1 MQTRT
6 AAMVHSQWTLEW
18 HGKATKEKVKERT
31 WAKEGIQEKAT
42 EEDTDR
48 QEKEKERTTTEE
60 KTTVKE
66 KAKDQF
72 ATSAI
77 EQGILLDCRM
87 PIYQSQQQDDYKH
100 DATYD
105 WYNGNYDN
113 SSHSYNFHDQQQVNN
128 TNQQPAIVDTSQ
140 QQASVTTGQ
149 QRPTINYQIG
159 TVKEG
164 NVLMVGNNH
173 TYHSTLTNVN
183 TDKDVLLIP
192 PTQEQLSESTTQQ
205 LPKHLQRPT
214 TSYMHMDVD
223 HILVDSGA
231 ATHVCPKDLR
241 NTVSFGTSWSIYT
254 TTFLL
259 FTATNDPIKVYGIRR
274 VYYKGQGQPAAIPYH
289 ISFKIDWQRLRPLG
303 KHWNH
308 LTWPISKS
316 YT

>member
-1 MQTRT
+1 
-6 AAMVHSQWTLEW
+6 
-18 HGKATKEKVKERT
+18 
-31 WAKEGIQEKAT
+31 
-42 EEDTDR
+42 
-48 QEKEKERTTTEE
+48 
-60 KTTVKE
+60 
-66 KAKDQF
+66 
-72 ATSAI
+72 
-77 EQGILLDCRM
+77 M

-183 TDKDVLLIP
+183 TDKDVLLFP

-205 LPKHLQRPT
+205 LPKHLQRPQHHTCTWMLITSLLTQVQLHMFVPRT
-214 TSYMHMDVD
+214 TQH
-223 HILVDSGA
+223 
-231 ATHVCPKDLR
+231 
-241 NTVSFGTSWSIYT
+241 SFFWNLLEHLHHN
-254 TTFLL
+254 FLL

-289 ISFKIDWQRLRPLG
+289 ISFKID
-303 KHWNH
+303 
-308 LTWPISKS
+308 
-316 YT
+316 